1 MRRVL
6 VLVGIAF
13 AIHAGPARAVIFS
26 DDFESGNMSNW
37 TQYPGSAA
45 ALAINGP
52 DSTKNHDPVGGL
64 YSARQ
69 SPLVAGGN
77 GISSYHDFGN
87 QSGFLKV
94 EVWMFEDFSSTQ
106 DPIHTGITLQ
116 TKNGSGVPNFSD
128 YFRIGVSQFSG
139 SNTVYAYRTP
149 AGTFATSVARK
160 SGWTKLGIEVD
171 AGVGSQAR
179 FYIDDALVGTGVRS
193 AADLSIISLGMNF
206 SNFENAWY
214 DGVSVVPE
222 PSSLI
227 IAGLGGL
234 GIVGYVARRRSRK
247 A

>member
-1 MRRVL
+1 MRRLLLVASVVL
-6 VLVGIAF
+6 VFQGAPVWA
-13 AIHAGPARAVIFS
+13 AIFS

-45 ALAINGP
+45 AIAINGP
-52 DSTKNHDPVGGL
+52 DAAKNHDPVGGL

-69 SPLVAGGN
+69 SALVAGGN
-77 GISSYHDFGN
+77 GIASYHNFGD

-94 EVWMFEDFSSTQ
+94 DVWMFEDYSSTQ

-116 TKNGSGVPNFSD
+116 TSSGGTPNFTD
-128 YFRIGVSQFSG
+128 FFRIGVDQFSG

-149 AGTFATSVARK
+149 AGNFQTSVARQ

-179 FYIDDALVGTGVRS
+179 FYINDALVGTGVRS
-193 AADLSIISLGMNF
+193 AANLSVITIGQNA
-206 SNFENAWY
+206 SNYENVWY
-214 DGVSVVPE
+214 DGVNVVPE

-227 IAGLGGL
+227 MASFAGLGL
-234 GIVGYVARRRSRK
+234 VGYGVRRRR
-247 A
+247 AA